1 MKRLWITL
9 LVYLLINSYNLNSQN
24 IYSVDKWMEYMEELA
39 SETEDEARIEN
50 LYTDLSY
57 LVEHP
62 FELNSVTENELKRLP
77 FLSDQQI
84 TSLLTYRTKYGKL
97 VTLYELKNME
107 GMDFDTISLLLPFVY
122 IGDISVNKRPFSVK
136 NLLKYGSNELQIRYD
151 KCFQQKKGYCS
162 YPDSILQ
169 QYPNRKYLGEPFY
182 HHLRYSY
189 AFDDRLQLGVVAEK
203 DAGEPFWN
211 SYHKG
216 YDFYSVHL
224 FFKDINKW
232 LKSLAIGDYKISFG
246 QGLVISNDFTPG
258 RISIVAQA
266 ERRTNGF
273 RRHFSTNE
281 NDYFRGMASTVALK
295 QFYISLFYSYRKLD
309 AGVDNNEVSSFKTD
323 GLHRLERDWEKK
335 HIVPMQTYGGNV
347 RYEDSNF
354 SVGIT
359 ALSYSFGKYR
369 IQPDPKPYNLFY
381 FRGNDNINMSVNYM
395 LKTKKVKF
403 YGETAVSSNK
413 AVATLNAFQ
422 LTPVS
427 YLSLLVLHRYYDRK
441 YQAFFGNAFG
451 QNSSVQNEQGVYVG
465 MQWTPFAHFK
475 LSMYADVFRFPW
487 LKYGVDAPS
496 LGQEYM
502 VRLDADPGKNFA
514 WYLRYKYRKKE
525 KNRTLENESTLN
537 ILPYSQQ
544 RIRLQFLYGI
554 RSVWILKT
562 SADYVYYDEWK
573 GKRSLGWMI
582 SQGAGWKPS
591 NLPFQSDIYMA
602 YFHTDDYYSR
612 INSYEKNILYAFNM
626 PSFYGRGIRLSFSF
640 RWNILDKLSL
650 SAKLGHTYYA
660 DRNVIGTDQEEIEGH
675 NKTDLYVLLR
685 YKF

>member
-24 IYSVDKWMEYMEELA
+24 IYSVDKWMEYMQELA

-258 RISIVAQA
+258 RSSIVAQA

-335 HIVPMQTYGGNV
+335 HTVPMQTYG
-347 RYEDSNF
+347 
-354 SVGIT
+354 
-359 ALSYSFGKYR
+359 
-369 IQPDPKPYNLFY
+369 
-381 FRGNDNINMSVNYM
+381 
-395 LKTKKVKF
+395 
-403 YGETAVSSNK
+403 
-413 AVATLNAFQ
+413 
-422 LTPVS
+422 
-427 YLSLLVLHRYYDRK
+427 
-441 YQAFFGNAFG
+441 
-451 QNSSVQNEQGVYVG
+451 
-465 MQWTPFAHFK
+465 
-475 LSMYADVFRFPW
+475 
-487 LKYGVDAPS
+487 
-496 LGQEYM
+496 
-502 VRLDADPGKNFA
+502 
-514 WYLRYKYRKKE
+514 
-525 KNRTLENESTLN
+525 
-537 ILPYSQQ
+537 
-544 RIRLQFLYGI
+544 
-554 RSVWILKT
+554 
-562 SADYVYYDEWK
+562 
-573 GKRSLGWMI
+573 
-582 SQGAGWKPS
+582 
-591 NLPFQSDIYMA
+591 
-602 YFHTDDYYSR
+602 
-612 INSYEKNILYAFNM
+612 
-626 PSFYGRGIRLSFSF
+626 
-640 RWNILDKLSL
+640 
-650 SAKLGHTYYA
+650 
-660 DRNVIGTDQEEIEGH
+660 
-675 NKTDLYVLLR
+675 
-685 YKF
+685 

>member
-57 LVEHP
+57 LTEHP

-136 NLLKYGSNELQIRYD
+136 NLLKYASNELQIRYD

-189 AFDDRLQLGVVAEK
+189 AFDDRLQLGIVAEK

-211 SYHKG
+211 SHHKG

-258 RISIVAQA
+258 RSSIVAQA

-335 HIVPMQTYGGNV
+335 HTVPMQTYGGNV
-347 RYEDSNF
+347 RYENSNF

-403 YGETAVSSNK
+403 YGETAISSNK

-451 QNSSVQNEQGVYVG
+451 QNSSVQNEQGVYAG

>member
-1 MKRLWITL
+1 M
-9 LVYLLINSYNLNSQN
+9 VYLLINSYNLNSQN

-258 RISIVAQA
+258 RSSIVAQA

-323 GLHRLERDWEKK
+323 GLYRLERDWEKK
-335 HIVPMQTYGGNV
+335 HTVPMQTYGGNV
-347 RYEDSNF
+347 RYENSNF

-403 YGETAVSSNK
+403 YGETAISSNK

-427 YLSLLVLHRYYDRK
+427 YLSLLVLHRYYDRR

-451 QNSSVQNEQGVYVG
+451 QNSSVQNEQGVYAG

-496 LGQEYM
+496 SGQEYM
-502 VRLDADPGKNFA
+502 VQLDADPGKNFA

-544 RIRLQFLYGI
+544 RFRLQFLYGI

-562 SADYVYYDEWK
+562 SADCVYYGEWK

-626 PSFYGRGIRLSFSF
+626 PSFYGKGIRLSLSF

>member
-24 IYSVDKWMEYMEELA
+24 IYSVDKWMEYMQELA

-57 LVEHP
+57 LAEHP

-189 AFDDRLQLGVVAEK
+189 AFDDRLQLGIVAEK

-216 YDFYSVHL
+216 YDFYSIHL
-224 FFKDINKW
+224 FFKDMNKW

-258 RISIVAQA
+258 RSSIVAQA

-335 HIVPMQTYGGNV
+335 HTIPMQTYGGNV
-347 RYEDSNF
+347 RYENSNF

-381 FRGNDNINMSVNYM
+381 FRGNDNINMSVDYM

-403 YGETAVSSNK
+403 YGETAISSNK

-427 YLSLLVLHRYYDRK
+427 YLSLLVLHRYYDRR

-451 QNSSVQNEQGVYVG
+451 QNSSVQNEQGVYAG

-502 VRLDADPGKNFA
+502 VQLDADPGKNFA

-544 RIRLQFLYGI
+544 RFRLQFLYGI

-562 SADYVYYDEWK
+562 SADCVYYDEWK

-626 PSFYGRGIRLSFSF
+626 PSFYGKGIRLSLSF

-650 SAKLGHTYYA
+650 SGKLGHTYYA

>member
-24 IYSVDKWMEYMEELA
+24 IYSVDKWMEYMQELV

-57 LVEHP
+57 LAEHP
-62 FELNSVTENELKRLP
+62 FELNSVTENELKHLP

-136 NLLKYGSNELQIRYD
+136 NLLKYASNELQIRYD

-216 YDFYSVHL
+216 YDFYSIHL
-224 FFKDINKW
+224 FFKDMNKW

-258 RISIVAQA
+258 RSSIVAQA

-335 HIVPMQTYGGNV
+335 HTIPMQTYGGNV
-347 RYEDSNF
+347 RYENSNF

-381 FRGNDNINMSVNYM
+381 FRGNDNINMSVDYM

-403 YGETAVSSNK
+403 YGETAISSNK

-427 YLSLLVLHRYYDRK
+427 YLSLLVLHRYYDRR

-451 QNSSVQNEQGVYVG
+451 QNSSVQNEQGVYAG

-496 LGQEYM
+496 SGQEYM
-502 VRLDADPGKNFA
+502 VQLDADPAKNFA

-544 RIRLQFLYGI
+544 RFRLQFLYGI

-562 SADYVYYDEWK
+562 SADCVYYDEWK

-626 PSFYGRGIRLSFSF
+626 PSFYGRGIRLSLSF

>member
-57 LVEHP
+57 LAEHP

-189 AFDDRLQLGVVAEK
+189 AFDDRLQLGIVAEK

-224 FFKDINKW
+224 FFKDMNKW
-232 LKSLAIGDYKISFG
+232 LKSLAIGDYKVSFG

-258 RISIVAQA
+258 RSSIVAQA

-335 HIVPMQTYGGNV
+335 HTVPMQTYGGNV

-381 FRGNDNINMSVNYM
+381 FRGNDNINMSVDYM

-403 YGETAVSSNK
+403 YGETAVSFNK

-427 YLSLLVLHRYYDRK
+427 YLSLLVLHRYYDRR

-451 QNSSVQNEQGVYVG
+451 QNSSVQNEQGVYAG

-496 LGQEYM
+496 SGQEYM
-502 VRLDADPGKNFA
+502 VQLDADPGKNFA

-544 RIRLQFLYGI
+544 RFRLQFLYGI

-562 SADYVYYDEWK
+562 SADCVYYDEWK

-582 SQGAGWKPS
+582 SQGMGWKPS

-675 NKTDLYVLLR
+675 NKTDLYALLR